1 VSARSA
7 EAAIRQFWPD
17 HVTCLGKHDPVEDV
31 TEGIVCPCGTILGFP
46 QEDEP
51 VEGPLADGTPLP
63 NRPEPTGDWVGPTT
77 DDPPWDTTDQT
88 DPADWPAQA
97 AEDAVV
103 AEQTAAVSPEPLKY
117 GAVSSVEA
125 EDPITSA
132 LVVID
137 PTMPYGPGELESQL
151 IDIAARLERGVHF
164 QRGWEEQNYRD
175 RLKFELAYNQAIMES
190 DESSADRRKAGAIV
204 ACKELFE
211 AKALSDM
218 MVRAVRETMH
228 NLRSL
233 QSGYQTISNSIKSTT
248 QSYIR

>member
-1 VSARSA
+1 MSARSA

-17 HVTCLGKHDPVEDV
+17 HATCLGQHDPVEDV

-51 VEGPLADGTPLP
+51 DPDGGLFEQQGPSPQ
-63 NRPEPTGDWVGPTT
+63 R

-137 PTMPYGPGELESQL
+137 PTMPYGPGELEAQL

-175 RLKFELAYNQAIMES
+175 RLKFELAYNQSIMES